1 MSIIA
6 LEKLIRPA
14 AVTELNGETA
24 TLLTFTDHL
33 TRGHRTAWLSAGI
46 LEPCERHLF
55 DRHRTSEF
63 AHRAPTVT
71 AARWTLATNVT
82 CRDAEILVVCLTS
95 ASPADAVRLS
105 DDLAAHAADTRRRV
119 IFLRPAD
126 AMTLPSPA
134 AERLLIAAEN
144 RLLSTHYTVAPV
156 FAGQPTKETFPVAQI
171 PKPIP
176 TAPMPCI
183 DSNRAGILY
192 PPALAARLLT
202 TKAGTLPRKIPA
214 FVMTSPS
221 FRRHGT

>member
-55 DRHRTSEF
+55 DRHRTSGF

-95 ASPADAVRLS
+95 ASPADAV
-105 DDLAAHAADTRRRV
+105 H
-119 IFLRPAD
+119 
-126 AMTLPSPA
+126 
-134 AERLLIAAEN
+134 
-144 RLLSTHYTVAPV
+144 
-156 FAGQPTKETFPVAQI
+156 
-171 PKPIP
+171 
-176 TAPMPCI
+176 
-183 DSNRAGILY
+183 
-192 PPALAARLLT
+192 
-202 TKAGTLPRKIPA
+202 
-214 FVMTSPS
+214 
-221 FRRHGT
+221 

>member
-134 AERLLIAAEN
+134 AERLLIADEN

-156 FAGQPTKETFPVAQI
+156 FAGQPTKENFPVAQI

-176 TAPMPCI
+176 TAPILRRC
-183 DSNRAGILY
+183 RALTR
-192 PPALAARLLT
+192 AAREFF
-202 TKAGTLPRKIPA
+202 TLPRWQPA
-214 FVMTSPS
+214 Y
-221 FRRHGT
+221 

>member
-14 AVTELNGETA
+14 AVTELDGETA

-55 DRHRTSEF
+55 DRHRTSGF

-105 DDLAAHAADTRRRV
+105 DDLAAYAADTRRRV

-134 AERLLIAAEN
+134 AERLLIADEN

-156 FAGQPTKETFPVAQI
+156 FAGQPTKENFPVAQI
-171 PKPIP
+171 SKPIT
-176 TAPMPCI
+176 TASILRRC
-183 DSNRAGILY
+183 RALTQ
-192 PPALAARLLT
+192 AAREFF
-202 TKAGTLPRKIPA
+202 TLPRWQPA
-214 FVMTSPS
+214 Y
-221 FRRHGT
+221 

>member
-156 FAGQPTKETFPVAQI
+156 FAGQPTKETFPVAQF

-176 TAPMPCI
+176 TAPILRRC
-183 DSNRAGILY
+183 RALTKT
-192 PPALAARLLT
+192 AREFF
-202 TKAGTLPRKIPA
+202 TLPRKIPA

>member
-55 DRHRTSEF
+55 DRHRTSGF

-82 CRDAEILVVCLTS
+82 CRDAEILVVCLT
-95 ASPADAVRLS
+95 
-105 DDLAAHAADTRRRV
+105 LAAHAADTRRRV

-171 PKPIP
+171 SKPIT
-176 TAPMPCI
+176 TA
-183 DSNRAGILY
+183 SILRRCRT
-192 PPALAARLLT
+192 LAQTAREFF
-202 TKAGTLPRKIPA
+202 TLPRWQPA
-214 FVMTSPS
+214 Y
-221 FRRHGT
+221 